1 MNQLDKYVEKLV
13 KGTISRRI
21 FMKQLIA
28 LGISVPAI
36 NGLLASPRCAAAEA
50 PQYGGHLV
58 AVHSAQSPS
67 DTLDPAAAQAGI
79 DACRDLQLYNPLV
92 WVNEKLEPI
101 PELAESWETKPG
113 AKEWYFHLRRDVE
126 FSNGKKLEA
135 ADVVYTVS
143 RITAENSKSPAKPLL
158 SDITEIKADGKHTV
172 KIVLGNGNMDMANLF
187 ADYHTCILP
196 AGHTDFTKPVGT
208 GPFLL
213 KEFIPGMRSL
223 ATRNPNYFKNGLPY
237 VDEIEWFAIT
247 DSIARLNALL
257 SGDVHMILE
266 LDPKALKR
274 VASTP
279 GVKAVST
286 PAGQYIDFVMM
297 CDRAPT
303 DNLDLRLGL
312 KYLIDRE
319 RVVKSVYKGYAQIG
333 NDTVVPPSDRFYCDA
348 IPIRPYD
355 LDKAKYHLKKSGVKE
370 IELHT
375 AEACGVGAIEQALMI
390 QQAALKVDFKI
401 TIKRDPSDGYWNSTW
416 MKFPFHMS
424 GWSAKATSG
433 IFLTITNKSDAPWNE
448 SQWKNKKFDQLL
460 LASHSETD
468 YAKRKEMYCEMQQLI
483 YDTGGTIIPAFSDF
497 IDGISEKVKGL
508 KSLPLAGLGGLKFHE
523 TVWLS

>member
-1 MNQLDKYVEKLV
+1 
-13 KGTISRRI
+13 
-21 FMKQLIA
+21 
-28 LGISVPAI
+28 
-36 NGLLASPRCAAAEA
+36 
-50 PQYGGHLV
+50 
-58 AVHSAQSPS
+58 
-67 DTLDPAAAQAGI
+67 
-79 DACRDLQLYNPLV
+79 
-92 WVNEKLEPI
+92 
-101 PELAESWETKPG
+101 
-113 AKEWYFHLRRDVE
+113 
-126 FSNGKKLEA
+126 
-135 ADVVYTVS
+135 
-143 RITAENSKSPAKPLL
+143 
-158 SDITEIKADGKHTV
+158 
-172 KIVLGNGNMDMANLF
+172 
-187 ADYHTCILP
+187 
-196 AGHTDFTKPVGT
+196 
-208 GPFLL
+208 
-213 KEFIPGMRSL
+213 MRSL

-247 DSIARLNALL
+247 DGIARLNALL

-319 RVVKSVYKGYAQIG
+319 RVVKSVYKGYAQMG
-333 NDTVVPPSDRFYCDA
+333 NDTVVPPSDRFYCDS

-375 AEACGVGAIEQALMI
+375 AEACGVGAIEQALML

-401 TIKRDPSDGYWNSTW
+401 TIKRDPSDGYWSSTW

-460 LASHSETD
+460 LASNSETD

-508 KSLPLAGLGGLKFHE
+508 KPLPLAGLGGLKFHE

>member
-1 MNQLDKYVEKLV
+1 MNKIDQYVDKLA
-13 KGTISRRI
+13 KGIISRRG

-36 NGLLASPRCAAAEA
+36 NGLLASPRCTAAEA

-113 AKEWYFHLRRDVE
+113 AKEWYFNLRKDVE

-143 RITAENSKSPAKPLL
+143 RIIAENSKSAAKTLL
-158 SDITEIKADGKHTV
+158 KDITEIKADGKHTV
-172 KIVLGNGNMDMANLF
+172 KISLANGNMDLVNIF

-208 GPFLL
+208 GPFRL
-213 KEFIPGMRSL
+213 KEFVPGMRSL

-247 DSIARLNALL
+247 DSNARLNALL

-266 LDPKALKR
+266 LDTKALKR
-274 VASTP
+274 VKSTS

-303 DNLDLRLGL
+303 DNPDLRLGL

-319 RVVKSVYKGYAQIG
+319 RVVKSVYKGYAQMG
-333 NDTVVPPSDRFYCDA
+333 NDTVVPPSDRFYCDS
-348 IPIRPYD
+348 IPTRPYD
-355 LDKAKYHLKKSGVKE
+355 LDKAKYHLKKSGIKE

-375 AEACGVGAIEQALMI
+375 AEACGVGATEQALML

-401 TIKRDPSDGYWNSTW
+401 DIKRDPSDGYWSSVW

-424 GWSAKATSG
+424 GWSAKPTSG
-433 IFLTITNKSDAPWNE
+433 IMLGICNKSDAPWNE
-448 SQWKNKKFDQLL
+448 GQWKNEKFDQLL
-460 LASHSETD
+460 VASQSETD
-468 YAKRKEMYCEMQQLI
+468 YAKRKALYCDMQQLI
-483 YDTGGTIIPAFSDF
+483 YDTGGTIIPSFSNL

-508 KSLPLAGLGGLKFHE
+508 IPVPLSGLGGLKFHE